1 MTHSGEQLAPS
12 VRCLKIV
19 TAVPADACPPPESAT
34 LTPNLNKP
42 SLATWPLM
50 TPWAERDRPVGSAP
64 VPRAHEYGGGS
75 APGGCGIG
83 EKVAPAPPL
92 CNPRPPNRNGPAAEG
107 GAGGGRG
114 RGGACLQPGAAAGG
128 WPRGRH

>member
-64 VPRAHEYGGGS
+64 VPRAHEYGGGPPP
-75 APGGCGIG
+75 AGRGVGGNGTPPPPLWTRAPPIEGGPGGEGG
-83 EKVAPAPPL
+83 GGGGGGGGGARPAP
-92 CNPRPPNRNGPAAEG
+92 
-107 GAGGGRG
+107 
-114 RGGACLQPGAAAGG
+114 
-128 WPRGRH
+128 